1 MFVCCSLLKFYFCRL
16 LYFVFVLFIFAVLSN
31 DDMIRKI
38 EKKKQRLYLGITGVS
53 GSGKTY
59 GALTIATGMT
69 QPEKICVIDTER
81 SVDMYA
87 DQFPGVGVIDLRP
100 PFSPDRYIDAINAAQ
115 KSGTEVLVID
125 SGTHL
130 WSGTGGA
137 CATAG
142 SFKDWGPIHV
152 GINKF
157 TDAIRNSEMH
167 VILTLRAKHAH
178 VTETDDRGKNHVI
191 KLGLGPEFKPNYEYE
206 FGVALTIESNHVAFI
221 SKDRT
226 GRLAN
231 YAGFTITRD
240 FGRVLAGLNED
251 APADELSMIRQ
262 MAYELRVPEAAKDKA
277 IAGMPFAS
285 VDVGTLKLYSEHIT
299 KSNKPK
305 TDHEVRVL
313 DLMSR
318 IEGLGRASDLGLK
331 IGEALMSINGHAH
344 KS

>member
-1 MFVCCSLLKFYFCRL
+1 
-16 LYFVFVLFIFAVLSN
+16 
-31 DDMIRKI
+31 MIRRI
-38 EKKKQRLYLGITGVS
+38 EKKNQRLYLGISGVS

-69 QPEKICVIDTER
+69 TPDKICVIDTER
-81 SVDMYA
+81 SVDTYA
-87 DQFPGVGVIDLRP
+87 DIFAGVGVIDLESP
-100 PFSPDRYIDAINAAQ
+100 YSPDRYISAIESAR
-115 KSGTEVLVID
+115 KSGIEVLIID

-137 CATAG
+137 LATAG
-142 SFKDWGPIHV
+142 CSFKDWGPVTV

-157 TDAIRNSEMH
+157 TDAVRNSGMH
-167 VILTLRAKHAH
+167 VILALRSKHGH
-178 VTETDDRGKNHVI
+178 ETEVDARGKVQVI
-191 KLGLGPEFKPNYEYE
+191 KLGLGPDFKPNYEYE
-206 FGVALTIESNHVAFI
+206 FGVAITIDANHVAWI

-226 GRLAN
+226 GQLAN

-240 FGRVLAGLNED
+240 FGRVLAGLNQD
-251 APADELSMIRQ
+251 VPKDELSMIRQ

-331 IGEALMSINGHAH
+331 IGDALMSINGHAN